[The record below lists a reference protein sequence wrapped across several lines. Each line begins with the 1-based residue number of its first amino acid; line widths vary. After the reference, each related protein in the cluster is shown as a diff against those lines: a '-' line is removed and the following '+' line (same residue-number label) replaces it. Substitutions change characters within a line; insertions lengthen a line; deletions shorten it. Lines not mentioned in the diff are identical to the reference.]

1 VISVKIILVH
11 NEYREPGGEDVVFDQ
26 ECHLLERAGH
36 EVVVYRRSN
45 LELEDVT
52 LAQRLALAARIVSAS
67 DTQQEFTEM
76 LAAEKPQLVHIHNT
90 FVMVSPSVYLACA
103 EHGIPVVQ
111 TLHNYRL
118 LCPAATLFRDGH
130 RCQECMDHTLWSSVR
145 HKCYRNSHLATATVA
160 LMLQVHR
167 HRDTWNTKV
176 HHYIALSQFARDKFV
191 LGGLPAEK
199 ITVKPN
205 FVDPDPGPDFGAGEY
220 ALYVGRL
227 SPEKGVTTLL
237 AAWERLGNKIPLM
250 IVGDGAER
258 EQLENQAASKNL
270 ANVTFLGRL
279 ERKRTLATVRK
290 ARFLVLPSLCYENF
304 PLTLAEAFACGT
316 PVICS
321 RTGAM
326 EEIVKDGETGLHFT
340 AGDPEDLAEKAA
352 WAWEH
357 PQRLQEMRRAA
368 RREYE
373 EKYTADKNYEML
385 TDIYRSVVPSLK
397 ASTPL
402 RVTKNKVAIHVR
414 RGIDLMGK
422 GWNYLT
428 TALQDPEQLMS
439 LPSLVVHH
447 VHIGEFLKLNKPW
460 LKVADVKTVI
470 DVGAHNGEFSS
481 AAHSVLQ
488 NARIYAF
495 EPLPECC
502 DKIRKTLGKN
512 DFLEVFQVA
521 IGDENGSVTFWRSS
535 FSKASSIL
543 RMSNLHQAAFPW
555 SAENEAIEVPLKS
568 LDDFADTLELRPKTL
583 LKIDVQGFEDR
594 VLRGATRI
602 LDKVDF
608 VIVEVSVAPLYDGQA
623 QFDSIY
629 NMLLSSGFEYS
640 GNLDQLNSPLD
651 GTPLQ
656 VDALFTRPAEV
667 TEQAA

>member
-1 VISVKIILVH
+1 VKIILVH
-11 NEYREPGGEDVVFDQ
+11 NEYQQPGGEDVVFDQ
-26 ECHLLERAGH
+26 ERHLLERAGH

-52 LAQRLALAARIVSAS
+52 LGQRLALAARIVSAS

-76 LAAEKPQLVHIHNT
+76 LAVEKPELVHIHNT

-130 RCQECMDHTLWSSVR
+130 RCQECVDHTLWSSIR
-145 HKCYRNSHLATATVA
+145 HKCYRNSHLATASVA

-176 HHYIALSQFARDKFV
+176 DHYVALSQFARDKFV

-205 FVDPDPGPDFGAGEY
+205 FVDPDPGPDFGTGEY
-220 ALYVGRL
+220 AVFVGRL
-227 SPEKGVTTLL
+227 SPEKGVSTLL
-237 AAWERLGNKIPLM
+237 EAWERLGNSIPLV
-250 IVGDGAER
+250 IVGDGDER
-258 EQLENQAASKNL
+258 ERLENHAATKNL
-270 ANVTFLGRL
+270 TSVTFRGRL
-279 ERKRTLATVRK
+279 QRPHTLATVRK
-290 ARFLVLPSLCYENF
+290 ARFLVLPSACYENF
-304 PLTLAEAFACGT
+304 PLTIAEAFACAT

-321 RTGAM
+321 RVGAM

-340 AGDPEDLAEKAA
+340 AGNPDDLAEKVA
-352 WAWEH
+352 WAWQH
-357 PQRLQEMRRAA
+357 PQRLKEMRHAA

-373 EKYTADKNYEML
+373 EKYTAEKNYEML
-385 TDIYRSVVPSLK
+385 TDIYRHVVPSMK
-397 ASTPL
+397 PAPAPL
-402 RVTKNKVAIHVR
+402 PVTKNRVAIQVR
-414 RGIDLMGK
+414 RGVDLMGK

-439 LPSLVVHH
+439 LPSLVING

-460 LKVADVKTVI
+460 LKVADVRTVI

-481 AAHSVLQ
+481 AAHSILH

-502 DKIRKTLGKN
+502 DKIRKTLGKTG
-512 DFLEVFQVA
+512 FLEVFQVA
-521 IGDENGSVTFWRSS
+521 VGDESGSVTFWRSN

-555 SAENEAIEVPLKS
+555 SARNEAIEVPLKS
-568 LDDFADTLELRPKTL
+568 LDEFADTLELQPKTL

-594 VLRGATRI
+594 VLRGASQI
-602 LDKVDF
+602 LNKVDF

-629 NMLLSSGFEYS
+629 NMLLGSGFEYS

-651 GTPLQ
+651 GTVLQ

-667 TEQAA
+667 PVQVVA